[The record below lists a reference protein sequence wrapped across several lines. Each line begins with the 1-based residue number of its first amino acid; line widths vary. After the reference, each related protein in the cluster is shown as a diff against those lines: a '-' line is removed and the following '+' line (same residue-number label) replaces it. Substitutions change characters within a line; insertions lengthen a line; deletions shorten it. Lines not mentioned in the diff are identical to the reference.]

1 MDSKTKEILQK
12 FSTQKVDLGLQ
23 EDLQK
28 QIKKSDKIVS
38 NAERVSDAAEQAS
51 NIAKKTLSDL
61 SQLKKQMES
70 TLGQVDKQAK
80 ELGIKPNSIKSYDKA
95 NRVWLQLAQYE
106 SYLQRAVK
114 NIRSLIMS

>member
-1 MDSKTKEILQK
+1 MKPQIKKILQK

-28 QIKKSDKIVS
+28 QIKKTDKIVS
-38 NAERVSDAAEQAS
+38 NAERVSDVAEQAS

-61 SQLKKQMES
+61 VQLNKQMES

-80 ELGIKPNSIKSYDKA
+80 ELGIKPNSIKSYEKA
-95 NRVWLQLAQYE
+95 NKVWLQLAQYE
-106 SYLQRAVK
+106 SYLQRAII
-114 NIRSLIMS
+114 NLRSLIMN